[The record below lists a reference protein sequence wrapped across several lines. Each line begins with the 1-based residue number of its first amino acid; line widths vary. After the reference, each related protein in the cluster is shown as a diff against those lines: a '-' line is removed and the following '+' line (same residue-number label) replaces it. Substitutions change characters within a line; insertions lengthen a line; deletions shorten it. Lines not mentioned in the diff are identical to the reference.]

1 MIRRPPRSTL
11 FPYTT
16 LFRSHYLGKETVQNL
31 MALRFANELFEPVWN
46 GHHVDSVQITMAEDV
61 GIGGPAPF
69 SEQTRAPPHG
79 LPNHPPPL
87 PALPANAE
95 PAALSS
101 VGTPTPEP
109 HAP

>member
-31 MALRFANELFEPVWN
+31 MALRFANTLFEPVWN

-61 GIGGPAPF
+61 GIGG
-69 SEQTRAPPHG
+69 RARIYRDTSAARGRLVHHPLQAIG
-79 LPNHPPPL
+79 LT
-87 PALPANAE
+87 ALWE
-95 PAALSS
+95 PVAVSAR
-101 VGTPTPEP
+101 E
-109 HAP
+109 